1 MKTKRNSSSSSR
13 GAFAQEKRELR
24 QFWLRTT
31 EALARVAVFG
41 LFAGLHRGLSYFVGD
56 VAPHEWASVTT
67 FVEAILS
74 LMFTVLYL
82 TLAWDTLS
90 VFLPWMRKRPTQ
102 SSSDKTT
109 EESSSSSS

>member
-1 MKTKRNSSSSSR
+1 MKTKRTSVPSSR
-13 GAFAQEKRELR
+13 SAFAHEKRELR

-56 VAPHEWASVTT
+56 VAPKEWASVTT

-74 LMFTVLYL
+74 LMFIVLYL

-90 VFLPWMRKRPTQ
+90 VFLPWMRKRPLQ
-102 SSSDKTT
+102 SSSDETSG
-109 EESSSSSS
+109 EGSSSSG